1 MKTTPLENLIK
12 SKERRLLTSENEKF
26 KYVLRN
32 EIEILKEVLKNISE
46 EKEKHKREL
55 SEQAKILTEYKR
67 EATVYCSVL
76 LIHNLDFEEMYYRNF
91 SEKEILEVL
100 DDLKKRNVVKKP
112 LAWDKEEY
120 YVQNK

>member
-46 EKEKHKREL
+46 EKENHKREL
-55 SEQAKILTEYKR
+55 SEQAEKLAEYKR

-76 LIHNLDFEEMYYRNF
+76 LIHNLNFEEMYYRNF

>member
-12 SKERRLLTSENEKF
+12 SKERLLLTSENEKF

-46 EKEKHKREL
+46 EHENYKKEL
-55 SEQAKILTEYKR
+55 YEQAEKLAEYKR